1 MTREIVQKSE
11 GESWISFWAGVRRDF
26 SPEIY
31 VISYP
36 FFFAF
41 VLPWAYK
48 KISSQNFVL
57 VILL

>member
-1 MTREIVQKSE
+1 M
-11 GESWISFWAGVRRDF
+11 RRDF

-41 VLPWAYK
+41 VLPCAYK
-48 KISSQNFVL
+48 KVSSQNFVL